1 MKENQSNTKSSA
13 KTVLKTENL
22 SIGYSSKKSQKII
35 AENIA
40 LNIIEGIFIG
50 LVGINGSGKS
60 TLLRSLT
67 GLQELLSGSIYLE
80 DENIKMLSSEIL
92 SKKISVVLTG
102 QAISKNLSV
111 SELVALGR
119 QPYTNWLGKFTQ
131 EDIEIVINALKATE
145 LYELKN
151 EKCHTLSDGQLQRVL
166 IARALAQ
173 DTDIIILDEPTT
185 HLDLHH
191 KASILTLLKEIC
203 KTTKKTILFSTHD
216 IELVLPL
223 CDQIIVMH
231 KKQALMDTPGNLISK
246 GIFETLFPEDIIGFD
261 ALSKRFF
268 LKNKN

>member
-1 MKENQSNTKSSA
+1 MEVNTNTESLKARS
-13 KTVLKTENL
+13 VLKTDNL
-22 SIGYSSKKSQKII
+22 SIGYSLKKSQKII
-35 AENIA
+35 AENIG
-40 LNIIEGIFIG
+40 LNLIEGSFIG

-67 GLQELLSGSIYLE
+67 GLQEVLRGSIYLE
-80 DENIKMLSSEIL
+80 GENIKKLSSEIL

-119 QPYTNWLGKFTQ
+119 QPYTNWLGKLRE
-131 EDIEIVINALKATE
+131 EDIEIVKNSLKATE

-173 DTDIIILDEPTT
+173 DTEIIILDEPTT

-203 KTTKKTILFSTHD
+203 KTTQKTILFSTHD

-231 KKQALMDTPGNLISK
+231 KRQALMDTPENLISD
-246 GIFETLFPEDIIGFD
+246 GTFEAIFPEDIIGFD
-261 ALSKRFF
+261 APSKRFF